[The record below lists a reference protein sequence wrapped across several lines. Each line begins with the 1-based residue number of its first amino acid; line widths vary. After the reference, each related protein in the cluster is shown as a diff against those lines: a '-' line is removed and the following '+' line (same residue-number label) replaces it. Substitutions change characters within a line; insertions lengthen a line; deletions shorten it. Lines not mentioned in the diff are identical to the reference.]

1 VSLIHIARPL
11 AVVVLMSCGCRSAPP
26 ADRTGAKSDGQSGS
40 AKELP
45 EQETMATAETC
56 GPGFRGRRLKLP
68 GELLQRETAQT
79 QACPG
84 DECPAKALG
93 MITTNYHRGK
103 TCAEVREKLLAK
115 PIVDAWGAQAR
126 VTCNGEI
133 VQSTSAGRD
142 GKIGTCDDLSEALPI
157 SGIPFSL
164 PRETVAR
171 EANCGPRFRGK
182 MIPPL
187 RQIVQ
192 RETAQTKTCL
202 GEDCER
208 LTLGLMSARY
218 RSGDSCDEVR
228 ENMTKKPLTD
238 GWGAQVRVVCNGVNA
253 QAISA
258 GRDGKI
264 GTCDDLAMQLS
275 MGKATSTRLKNTA
288 VGGGSNAGSLRP

>member
-1 VSLIHIARPL
+1 
-11 AVVVLMSCGCRSAPP
+11 MSCGCRSAPS
-26 ADRTGAKSDGQSGS
+26 GAEKAGSGAS
-40 AKELP
+40 SVP
-45 EQETMATAETC
+45 SVQPQEDIATAERC
-56 GPGFRGRRLKLP
+56 GPGFFGQMMVP
-68 GELLQRETAQT
+68 QGEVLQRETAQT
-79 QACPG
+79 KACPG
-84 DECPAKALG
+84 DECPAKAHG

-126 VTCNGEI
+126 ITCNGEL
-133 VQSTSAGRD
+133 VQSISAGRD
-142 GKIGTCDDLSEALPI
+142 GKIGTCDDLSEDRPMA
-157 SGIPFSL
+157 GVTFSMPL
-164 PRETVAR
+164 QETAAR

-192 RETAQTKTCL
+192 RETAQTKTCP

-264 GTCDDLAMQLS
+264 GTCDDLATQLS
-275 MGKATSTRLKNTA
+275 MGDVPSARLKNPA
-288 VGGGSNAGSLRP
+288 AGGGSPSK